1 MMMEEVRIGRQI
13 DQLRKRRE
21 QLVMTL
27 QHIGREQ
34 EQVEQNTDWLDQAAY
49 QSRVNLLDRLN
60 EWYINEMHQI
70 DEALL
75 RIRKIS
81 MGAAGMPSSDG
92 HRAPGERSSGILRFL
107 PGSPRRSGRT
117 LTCP

>member
-1 MMMEEVRIGRQI
+1 MIEEVRIDRQI

-49 QSRVNLLDRLN
+49 ESRANLLDRLN
-60 EWYINEMHQI
+60 DWYIEEMDQI
-70 DEALL
+70 DKALN
-75 RIRKIS
+75 RIRQSQYGLCLGCHNPIGADRLDIS
-81 MGAAGMPSSDG
+81 PEAEFCCFCQEV
-92 HRAPGERSSGILRFL
+92 REQLEER
-107 PGSPRRSGRT
+107 
-117 LTCP
+117 